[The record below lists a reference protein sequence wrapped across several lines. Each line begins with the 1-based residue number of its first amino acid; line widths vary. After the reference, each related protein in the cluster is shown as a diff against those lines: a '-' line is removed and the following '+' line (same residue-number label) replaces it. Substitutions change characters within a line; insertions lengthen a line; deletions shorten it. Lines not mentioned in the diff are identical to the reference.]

1 MDIVLVSLVIASVST
16 LTLGCV
22 LVKHVLLKRRLFKLK
37 QRMKAHHLAHGFDNA
52 LWEMF
57 TEHTRKI
64 LKEIR

>member
-1 MDIVLVSLVIASVST
+1 MDIAFVIASVST
-16 LTLGCV
+16 LTLGWV
-22 LVKHVLLKRRLFKLK
+22 LVKYVLLKRRLFKLK

>member
-1 MDIVLVSLVIASVST
+1 MDIAFVIASVST
-16 LTLGCV
+16 LTLGWV
-22 LVKHVLLKRRLFKLK
+22 LVKYVLLKRRLFKIK